1 MSSRRDVYFFLFGLL
16 LISVLL
22 KINSTVDYLQ
32 SELWGVERAVDD
44 IKSDV
49 SSIKSDV
56 SSIESDVADLHSRRN
71 R

>member
-1 MSSRRDVYFFLFGLL
+1 MSSRRDVYFFIFGLV

-32 SELWGVERAVDD
+32 SELWGIERAVEE
-44 IKSDV
+44 
-49 SSIKSDV
+49 IKSDV

>member
-1 MSSRRDVYFFLFGLL
+1 MLEVVLSSRRDVYFFIFGLV

-32 SELWGVERAVDD
+32 SELWGIERAVEE
-44 IKSDV
+44 
-49 SSIKSDV
+49 IKSDV